1 MPASK
6 PFLPPETI
14 KRIGRLDLR
23 ARYIVEGLLAGM
35 HRSPYFGQSVEFV
48 QHRQYAW
55 GDDLRYLD
63 WKVWGRQ
70 DRLYVK
76 QFEEDTNL
84 RCLLLV
90 DVSASMRYGSG
101 PLSKHQYAATLA
113 ACLAYLVLRQQDAVG
128 CITFDA
134 GMRLAVPQKTHRR
147 HLDSIVQALETSGP
161 DGQTD
166 LLPIARHAAEN
177 FPRRGLVALFS
188 DLLFPREPLFRALR
202 LLRSRGHD
210 LIVFHVL
217 DDDELNFPFE
227 GATQFQGL
235 ESPDQIRCNPR
246 ALREGYLQALN
257 AFLEE
262 VQRSCSREKS
272 EYVLVRTSQPVE
284 AALITVLTRRLARY
298 RRK

>member
-23 ARYIVEGLLAGM
+23 ARYIVEGFLAGM

-48 QHRQYAW
+48 QHRQYAP

-90 DVSASMRYGSG
+90 DVSASMQYGSG
-101 PLSKHQYAATLA
+101 PLNKHQYAATLA
-113 ACLAYLVLRQQDAVG
+113 ACLAYVALRQQDAVG
-128 CITFDA
+128 CITFDEQV
-134 GMRLAVPQKTHRR
+134 RLAVPQKTHRK
-147 HLDSIVQALETSGP
+147 HLDSIVQALESSGP
-161 DGQTD
+161 DQQTD
-166 LLPIARHAAEN
+166 LLPIARKAAEDY
-177 FPRRGLVALFS
+177 PRRGLVVLIS
-188 DLLFPREPLFRALR
+188 DLLLPRRPLFQALR

-210 LIVFHVL
+210 PIVFHVL
-217 DDDELNFPFE
+217 DDDELDFPFE
-227 GATQFQGL
+227 GATQFHGL
-235 ESPDQIRCNPR
+235 ESADQVRCNPR
-246 ALREGYLQALN
+246 ALREGYLRALS

-262 VQRSCSREKS
+262 VQRGCSREKT
-272 EYVLVRTSQPVE
+272 EYLLVRTSQPIE
-284 AALITVLTRRLARY
+284 AALITFLTRRLARY
-298 RRK
+298 RRQ